1 MSNDDFQLFT
11 SLRYD
16 PELLTVPKRRL
27 VNAGWNAR
35 MTSSFYMLDL
45 HRDRMLRAAT
55 YWNWTLA
62 IETLWGAAG
71 LQRLTEAIESFLA
84 QHGKESALRVKVILS
99 SEGSLSCEASSVPA
113 VPLENLFPQRLP
125 PPGSSQQAGDPLE
138 DSPMEV
144 VIDKTETP
152 QSEYTHYK
160 TTKRAMYDTA
170 RDRESIAPTD
180 RKEVLLVNS
189 KSGNIMEGSLTTPFF
204 WRNGRWVTPP
214 VSTKYIP
221 ENGSGGQDG
230 TTRRWALERCLA
242 VEEEVTAGSV
252 VDGEPCWLSNGV
264 RGFTFGKVQLNST
277 NIL

>member
-1 MSNDDFQLFT
+1 MSNDFHLFT

-16 PELLTVPKRRL
+16 PELLSVPKRRL
-27 VNAGWNAR
+27 ANAGWNAE
-35 MTSSFYMLDL
+35 MTSPFYMLDL

-55 YWNWTLA
+55 YWNWIPA
-62 IETLWGAAG
+62 IEAISGSAG
-71 LQRLTEAIESFLA
+71 LQRLAEAIESFLA
-84 QHGKESALRVKVILS
+84 QHGKESALRIKVLLS

-125 PPGSSQQAGDPLE
+125 PPGSSQQAGDPSE
-138 DSPMEV
+138 NSPMEV

-160 TTKRAMYDTA
+160 TTRRAMYDTA
-170 RDRESIAPTD
+170 RDRERIAPTD

-189 KSGNIMEGSLTTPFF
+189 KDGNIMEGSLTTPFF
-204 WRNGRWVTPP
+204 WRNDRWVTPP
-214 VSTKYIP
+214 VSAKYSP
-221 ENGSGGQDG
+221 EDGSGGQDG

-242 VEEEVTAGSV
+242 VEEEVTASSV
-252 VDGEPCWLSNGV
+252 VDGEPCWISNGV

-277 NIL
+277 KEI